1 MVDLWASGR
10 GFLEETDDPSRR
22 IAKPILYARD
32 ETDTIS
38 FGYGRPIEGLTPV
51 IDLNARRIVAI
62 EDLGYKP
69 IAPKASEIKK
79 LEKPANPLL
88 VPDLKP
94 LDIIQKDGPSFTID
108 DHHIRWQGWDLKVGF
123 NAREGKINRSLT
135 LSHLVG
141 LTIHCAQIYDRE
153 QQKFRQVLYRAS
165 CAEMVVPYGDP
176 RYSQNESQ
184 TAHILET
191 QLIAVMLSM

>member
-10 GFLEETDDPSRR
+10 GFLEETDDPTRR

-51 IDLNARRIVAI
+51 IDLNNKCIIAI
-62 EDLGYKP
+62 EDLGVKP
-69 IAPKASEIKK
+69 LAPKASQLKK
-79 LEKPANPLL
+79 IEKEADPKLFPPLRS
-88 VPDLKP
+88 
-94 LDIIQKDGPSFTID
+94 LDIIQKEGPSFTVD

-123 NAREGKINRSLT
+123 NAREG
-135 LSHLVG
+135 
-141 LTIHCAQIYDRE
+141 LTIHTAQIFDRE

-176 RYSQNESQ
+176 RYLDAC
-184 TAHILET
+184 TAFLTLET
-191 QLIAVMLSM
+191 RLIDVTHSM